1 MADRFDPKRAEPCQE
16 QHTGSAIPAVRAR
29 FDVWRQALAFVSDAV
44 FIHQPGG
51 PFLEVNEAACRV
63 LGYTLDE
70 LRRMRPQDIDAPD
83 FAALVPGRMAE
94 LELRG
99 QTRFESVHIAKNGV
113 RIPVEIHARRIELEG
128 VPHLITVARD
138 ITSHKKLLEQLRQ
151 ANEGLEQRV
160 TELEVRLAFQ
170 DDMLAS
176 LSAELA
182 TQQRIIERLQQQVVQ
197 LARRQEDMQVHVGE
211 PIIDVPPPHY

>member
-1 MADRFDPKRAEPCQE
+1 MN
-16 QHTGSAIPAVRAR
+16 V
-29 FDVWRQALAFVSDAV
+29 
-44 FIHQPGG
+44 
-51 PFLEVNEAACRV
+51 
-63 LGYTLDE
+63 
-70 LRRMRPQDIDAPD
+70 
-83 FAALVPGRMAE
+83 
-94 LELRG
+94 
-99 QTRFESVHIAKNGV
+99 
-113 RIPVEIHARRIELEG
+113 
-128 VPHLITVARD
+128 
-138 ITSHKKLLEQLRQ
+138 
-151 ANEGLEQRV
+151 EQRV